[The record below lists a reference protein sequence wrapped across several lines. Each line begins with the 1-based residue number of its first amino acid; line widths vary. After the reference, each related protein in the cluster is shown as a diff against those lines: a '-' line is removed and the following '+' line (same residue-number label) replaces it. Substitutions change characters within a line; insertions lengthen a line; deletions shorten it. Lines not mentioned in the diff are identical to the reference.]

1 MKIDNGFIKIHR
13 SITSWGWYKDTNT
26 KVLFLHLILS
36 ANFAPAEFF
45 GRRIEVGQ
53 LVTSLANLAAE
64 TGLSVMAVRT
74 ALKHLET
81 TGEITRESTTKYTVI
96 SIKNYREYQSVT
108 SQTTN
113 QKQTSN
119 KQATNEQQQYK
130 KNKKNKKNKNIGA
143 AHVSS
148 FGDEPPPAIGRS
160 GEWYIELEGKWHK
173 FPEAWF
179 KLAEDRGETIEQYVW
194 GRHQ

>member
-1 MKIDNGFIKIHR
+1 MKSDSGFIKIHR
-13 SITSWGWYKDTNT
+13 SIMDWGWYTDVNT
-26 KVLFLHLILS
+26 KALFLHLLLS
-36 ANFAPAEFF
+36 ANYVPGEFM

-53 LVTSLANLAAE
+53 LATSFANLATE

-74 ALKHLET
+74 ALKHLES
-81 TGEITRESTTKYTVI
+81 TGEITRESNTKYTVI
-96 SIKNYREYQSVT
+96 SIKNYREYQSAT
-108 SQTTN
+108 IQTTN

-119 KQATNEQQQYK
+119 KRATNEQQQYK
-130 KNKKNKKNKNIGA
+130 KVRKKEGKKYIGA